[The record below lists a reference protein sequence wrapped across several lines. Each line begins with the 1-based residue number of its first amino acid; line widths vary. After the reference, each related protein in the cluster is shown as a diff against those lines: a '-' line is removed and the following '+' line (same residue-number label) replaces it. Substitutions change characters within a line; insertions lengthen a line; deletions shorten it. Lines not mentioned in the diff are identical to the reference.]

1 MGRDG
6 LRSGWAILLFI
17 AIAAACT
24 VCFFGIVYWLG
35 HFTPAD
41 ISAMRTRLVPGV
53 RTALVLAESC
63 GLLLAT
69 AVMGKIERRSWLDYG
84 LRSRRGV
91 ALFARG
97 AFWGALLM
105 AGLVSI
111 LALTRAITIAYSGRG
126 LWPLVGSG
134 QVWAAMFLPSAFVE
148 ELLFRGYPF
157 FRLARFRGRIRA
169 AIAMSVWFGLAH
181 LGNREETLIGVLQV
195 VSVGLVYC
203 LSVWRTGSLW
213 WAFGA
218 HAAWNWTQSFIF
230 GCANSGLAASGQ
242 WLLSTPR
249 GPAWLSG
256 GATGPEGSILSI
268 PAMALM
274 AWIVLRT
281 LSVDSTNGAKPADGS
296 GGEFCHPSFRRVRHI
311 LR

>member
-1 MGRDG
+1 VNLPASQNRSTVWMGPVG

-24 VCFFGIVYWLG
+24 AGFFGAVYWLA

-41 ISAMRTRLVPGV
+41 LSALRSTLQPGV

-63 GLLLAT
+63 GLLVAT
-69 AVMGKIERRSWLDYG
+69 AVMGRIEGRSWLDYG
-84 LRSRRGV
+84 LGDRRGV
-91 ALFARG
+91 ALFAQG

-105 AGLVSI
+105 AGLVGA
-111 LALTRAITIAYSGRG
+111 LAFTHAITIDFSERG
-126 LWPLVGSG
+126 SWSLIGSG
-134 QVWAAMFLPSAFVE
+134 LVWAALFVPSAFVE

-157 FRLARFRGRIRA
+157 FRLARAKGPIRA
-169 AIAMSVWFGLAH
+169 AIGMSVWFGLVH
-181 LGNREETLIGVLQV
+181 LGNREETVIGVLQV
-195 VSVGLVYC
+195 VIVGLVYC
-203 LSVWRTGSLW
+203 LSVWRSGSLW

-230 GCANSGLAASGQ
+230 GCSNSGLTASGQ
-242 WLLSTPR
+242 WLVGTPA
-249 GPAWLSG
+249 GPGWLSG

-281 LSVDSTNGAKPADGS
+281 LPPENATATKSAA
-296 GGEFCHPSFRRVRHI
+296 
-311 LR
+311 

>member
-6 LRSGWAILLFI
+6 LRSGWAILLFV

-24 VCFFGIVYWLG
+24 AGFFGIVYWLA

-41 ISAMRTRLVPGV
+41 LSAMRTSLLPGV

-63 GLLLAT
+63 GLLVAT
-69 AVMGKIERRSWLDYG
+69 AVMGKIEGRSWLDYG
-84 LRSRRGV
+84 LRGRRGA
-91 ALFARG
+91 ALFAQG
-97 AFWGALLM
+97 ALWGALLM
-105 AGLVSI
+105 AGLVGT
-111 LALTRAITIAYSGRG
+111 LALTHAITIDSSGRG
-126 LWPLVGSG
+126 SWSLIGSG
-134 QVWAAMFLPSAFVE
+134 LVWAAMFLPSAFVE

-157 FRLARFRGRIRA
+157 FRIARARGPIRA
-169 AIAMSVWFGLAH
+169 AIGMSVWFGLAH

-203 LSVWRTGSLW
+203 LSVWRSGSLW

-242 WLLSTPR
+242 WLMSTPR
-249 GPAWLSG
+249 APGWLSG

-281 LSVDSTNGAKPADGS
+281 LPLECTNGTKPAA
-296 GGEFCHPSFRRVRHI
+296 
-311 LR
+311 

>member
-17 AIAAACT
+17 AVAAACT
-24 VCFFGIVYWLG
+24 AGFFGIVYWLA

-41 ISAMRTRLVPGV
+41 LSAMRTSLLPGV

-63 GLLLAT
+63 GLLVAT
-69 AVMGKIERRSWLDYG
+69 AVMGKIEGRSWLDYG
-84 LRSRRGV
+84 LRGHRGA
-91 ALFARG
+91 ALFAQG

-105 AGLVSI
+105 AGLVG
-111 LALTRAITIAYSGRG
+111 ALVLTHAITIDSSGRG
-126 LWPLVGSG
+126 SWPLIGSG
-134 QVWAAMFLPSAFVE
+134 LVWAAMFLPGAFVE

-157 FRLARFRGRIRA
+157 FRIARARGPIRA
-169 AIAMSVWFGLAH
+169 AIVMSVWFGVAH

-218 HAAWNWTQSFIF
+218 HASWNWTQSFIF
-230 GCANSGLAASGQ
+230 GCANSGLVASGQ
-242 WLLSTPR
+242 WLMSTPR
-249 GPAWLSG
+249 GPEWLSG

-274 AWIVLRT
+274 AWIVIRT
-281 LSVDSTNGAKPADGS
+281 LPLYRTNGTKPAA
-296 GGEFCHPSFRRVRHI
+296 
-311 LR
+311 